1 MRIFGRELSSPT
13 SLWRLLS
20 ISLLAGLVSAGAAIV
35 AAEFNRQTRAGTLSE
50 KDRIAAIEHAINDPA
65 HSSHLANVHHQKQM
79 SCGTC
84 HGTDL
89 IPDANATAINAQCTA
104 CHGGFEKVALTH
116 KGPSWL
122 NPHAS
127 HLGNIACTACHA
139 AHQESKAYCLNC
151 HTNFDMPMRGRAAA
165 ANPK

>member
-1 MRIFGRELSSPT
+1 MRIFGRELSFRNN
-13 SLWRLLS
+13 RLFS
-20 ISLLAGLVSAGAAIV
+20 MMLLAGLASAAATLI
-35 AAEFNRQTRAGTLSE
+35 AAEFSRHTRAGILSE
-50 KDRIAAIEHAINDPA
+50 KDRIAAVERSIKDSVN
-65 HSSHLANVHHQKQM
+65 STHLANFHHQKQM

-89 IPDANATAINAQCTA
+89 IPDANATAINGQCKT
-104 CHGGFEKVALTH
+104 CHGDFAQVAKSH
-116 KGPSWL
+116 KGPPWL

-151 HTNFDMPMRGRAAA
+151 HTNFNMPMQAGATTAR
-165 ANPK
+165 PK